1 MMQVDQLIADDPKN
15 IAAARYHTWEGGIE
29 TNFGDGRWLMIA
41 QLKHD
46 YNIQQY
52 TARSG
57 DSSNISLTPPNYCD
71 DWGI

>member
-1 MMQVDQLIADDPKN
+1 MMQVDQQIVDDPKN

-29 TNFGDGRWLMIA
+29 TNFRRAVALMIA

-52 TARSG
+52 TASSG
-57 DSSNISLTPPNYCD
+57 DLTVTFPYD
-71 DWGI
+71 AEITFSVA